1 MYYIYIHNCL
11 PSLIDLMLLL
21 YPFEKNNVLLYQS
34 LHFMM
39 FIKSKSRSRRL
50 SQHAQLPIVH
60 IPLDAHH
67 LGPFGICDT
76 TPPAPVLQ
84 SNQVRVTLINQSPTN
99 RTHHPIFPPYNRI
112 SLIFVQRAA
121 HCLAIISAHLIRNKM
136 YRFNRLLY
144 LIFSTHRAILRLT
157 VLWGAS
163 GIAAG
168 SPLTTDSYFGA
179 HFYGNNGVCLSLH
192 IHDPYAQV
200 LMTKLI
206 LYVYLYLTLLTY
218 MWMCLEWGRSWLESI
233 RFFVYI

>member
-11 PSLIDLMLLL
+11 PSSIDLMLLL
-21 YPFEKNNVLLYQS
+21 YTFEKNNVLYQS

-99 RTHHPIFPPYNRI
+99 RTHHPIFHSLNPQQNVSIQQFIILDFLDAQGNPPVDGALGR
-112 SLIFVQRAA
+112 FR
-121 HCLAIISAHLIRNKM
+121 HCR
-136 YRFNRLLY
+136 RFTADDGQLLWCP
-144 LIFSTHRAILRLT
+144 FLR
-157 VLWGAS
+157 
-163 GIAAG
+163 
-168 SPLTTDSYFGA
+168 
-179 HFYGNNGVCLSLH
+179 
-192 IHDPYAQV
+192 
-200 LMTKLI
+200 
-206 LYVYLYLTLLTY
+206 
-218 MWMCLEWGRSWLESI
+218 
-233 RFFVYI
+233 